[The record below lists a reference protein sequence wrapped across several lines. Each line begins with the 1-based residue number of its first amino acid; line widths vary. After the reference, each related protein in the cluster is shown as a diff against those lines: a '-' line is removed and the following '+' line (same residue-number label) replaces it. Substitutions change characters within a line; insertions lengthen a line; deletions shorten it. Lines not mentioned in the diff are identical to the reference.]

1 MLHRIFLLSLG
12 ILISSHGLHAAS
24 SAATEKEYQQV
35 RTIALRDARVQSA
48 YRDADRRLDAKI
60 LQIDPALESYVKA
73 RQSAREG
80 TPAPKLTAKPFV
92 AAKPSA
98 KPATKSTPA
107 KAAPKPAPAKSV
119 AANKTTHV
127 VASGET
133 LGGIAAKHRVSVAAL
148 KSANHISD
156 DRKLRVGQVLTL
168 PSAKGTPAPKAEQ
181 GVWSRLMH

>member
-1 MLHRIFLLSLG
+1 MLHRILLLSLG
-12 ILISSHGLHAAS
+12 ILISPDGLHAAS

-60 LQIDPALESYVKA
+60 LQIDPALDSYVKA

-80 TPAPKLTAKPFV
+80 IPAPKPTAKPFV
-92 AAKPSA
+92 TAKPSA
-98 KPATKSTPA
+98 KPSPKPAT
-107 KAAPKPAPAKSV
+107 KPAPAKPV

-133 LGGIAAKHRVSVAAL
+133 LGGIAAKHRVSVATL
-148 KSANHISD
+148 KNANHIQD
-156 DRKLRVGQVLTL
+156 DRKLRVGQVLTI
-168 PSAKGTPAPKAEQ
+168 PSAKGTPTPKAEQ